1 MDENS
6 VREKIRRYII
16 LEELRN
22 PSYPLSDSE
31 PLYSDGLMDSFSLAT
46 FGNFVQD
53 TFDVYIP
60 DPDLTV
66 IKMDTIDLMVARVMR
81 G

>member
-22 PSYPLSDSE
+22 PSYPLSDGE

-53 TFDVYIP
+53 AFDVYIP